1 MADNMHFASREK
13 LEVFIRQN
21 PKRFLEELER
31 SPDLRNNFQQLLQ
44 DWNNGDLI
52 QIAQLLQGMEVRNP
66 INNKLM
72 IVEEKAKSFYH
83 WSFNELREVQ
93 QNPYHKLTS
102 FQHYLQETMKKREEL
117 EEEEEK
123 ARLKKD
129 KEHKIQ
135 TKLDKEKLEQE
146 KRNMDIVMK
155 SIEAQ
160 FKQSLRSLFA
170 DIDKKAML
178 TFNKDIDDKTK
189 NLETDNPEADQQLK
203 KWQETTFQ
211 ILKNY
216 PEGNLLNGIMT
227 SISMKVIT
235 ASKNEEELEKL
246 SRLLES
252 LGLNDARERLER
264 VANGTETENDIK
276 LIQTTF
282 VNNKHDKK
290 VTKYLNYDIGKV
302 SSGNEHNIVVAKK
315 EVEASVNKLRE
326 LIKEREDYK
335 QEGNVNINQNAQD
348 VAIASLNNVR
358 GMTDKTNDFNIEAIY
373 NNVDNDVDKI
383 KIRNKL

>member
-146 KRNMDIVMK
+146 KRNMDMIMSTTK
-155 SIEAQ
+155 SQ
-160 FKQSLRSLFA
+160 FKQALQGLFKDMDKQAVEQFSEDVKHVLDDVRENPEHKQFMLNWEKSFANILKGYPDA
-170 DIDKKAML
+170 DKLSSVTASIGVQMKAATLNEESYEELIALYESFGMKKARDIFKRMRNG
-178 TFNKDIDDKTK
+178 TVTNEDIKEIQKTTVIHIDDPRLEPVLGNTK
-189 NLETDNPEADQQLK
+189 DLIKGNPVAIQN
-203 KWQETTFQ
+203 QENMLNKSFQ
-211 ILKNY
+211 IISEANRKGIALFNILNNTTSDVSQNDTDINENY
-216 PEGNLLNGIMT
+216 HIKG
-227 SISMKVIT
+227 
-235 ASKNEEELEKL
+235 EKL
-246 SRLLES
+246 R
-252 LGLNDARERLER
+252 
-264 VANGTETENDIK
+264 
-276 LIQTTF
+276 
-282 VNNKHDKK
+282 
-290 VTKYLNYDIGKV
+290 
-302 SSGNEHNIVVAKK
+302 
-315 EVEASVNKLRE
+315 
-326 LIKEREDYK
+326 
-335 QEGNVNINQNAQD
+335 
-348 VAIASLNNVR
+348 
-358 GMTDKTNDFNIEAIY
+358 
-373 NNVDNDVDKI
+373 
-383 KIRNKL
+383 

>member
-31 SPDLRNNFQQLLQ
+31 SSDLRNNFQQLLQ

-146 KRNMDIVMK
+146 KRNMDMIMSTTK
-155 SIEAQ
+155 AQ
-160 FKQSLRSLFA
+160 FKQVLRGWVEDMDVPALQQFR
-170 DIDKKAML
+170 
-178 TFNKDIDDKTK
+178 KDTQSVFDGL
-189 NLETDNPEADQQLK
+189 NENPEAKQIMLTWDRVTLK
-203 KWQETTFQ
+203 TLQGVKNADE
-211 ILKNY
+211 LKPVLKSFVAQVYAN
-216 PEGNLLNGIMT
+216 T
-227 SISMKVIT
+227 Q
-235 ASKNEEELEKL
+235 NEELHEEQIA
-246 SRLLES
+246 LLKS
-252 LGLNDARERLER
+252 LGLKNARDVFDRMR
-264 VANGTETENDIK
+264 NGTATDKDMEEVQKIMVAHSNDPHFIKMYGNMQAVIKGDSYAIQNQENMLNKSFQMISERHREKMGFDIINIIENQ
-276 LIQTTF
+276 LAGVSQ
-282 VNNKHDKK
+282 NNTDINE
-290 VTKYLNYDIGKV
+290 NYYVKG
-302 SSGNEHNIVVAKK
+302 E
-315 EVEASVNKLRE
+315 KLR
-326 LIKEREDYK
+326 
-335 QEGNVNINQNAQD
+335 
-348 VAIASLNNVR
+348 
-358 GMTDKTNDFNIEAIY
+358 
-373 NNVDNDVDKI
+373 
-383 KIRNKL
+383 

>member
-123 ARLKKD
+123 ALLKKD

-146 KRNMDIVMK
+146 KCNMDMIMSTTK
-155 SIEAQ
+155 SQ
-160 FKQSLRSLFA
+160 FKQILRDLVDNMDVPALQQLGKDMQSGFDSL
-170 DIDKKAML
+170 
-178 TFNKDIDDKTK
+178 NG
-189 NLETDNPEADQQLK
+189 NPEAKQFMPSWEKVSVNVLK
-203 KWQETTFQ
+203 GVKHADEFKPLLKSIGVQ
-211 ILKNY
+211 IIAANQ
-216 PEGNLLNGIMT
+216 
-227 SISMKVIT
+227 
-235 ASKNEEELEKL
+235 NEESRKEYISLLKSLGVSDAEDIFERMRNGTATTKDKEKL
-246 SRLLES
+246 QQTLVANM
-252 LGLNDARERLER
+252 NDGRVKKLIGNIPA
-264 VANGTETENDIK
+264 VANGDPDAIKYFQDKTYHAIESLSKENIPDI
-276 LIQTTF
+276 I
-282 VNNKHDKK
+282 NNI
-290 VTKYLNYDIGKV
+290 N
-302 SSGNEHNIVVAKK
+302 NIVMNVKYANIGTD
-315 EVEASVNKLRE
+315 VNENYHVKAEKMR
-326 LIKEREDYK
+326 
-335 QEGNVNINQNAQD
+335 
-348 VAIASLNNVR
+348 
-358 GMTDKTNDFNIEAIY
+358 
-373 NNVDNDVDKI
+373 
-383 KIRNKL
+383 

>member
-123 ARLKKD
+123 ARLKKN

-135 TKLDKEKLEQE
+135 TKLDKEKFEQE
-146 KRNMDIVMK
+146 KRNMDMIMSTTK
-155 SIEAQ
+155 SQ
-160 FKQSLRSLFA
+160 FKQALR
-170 DIDKKAML
+170 
-178 TFNKDIDDKTK
+178 
-189 NLETDNPEADQQLK
+189 
-203 KWQETTFQ
+203 
-211 ILKNY
+211 IL
-216 PEGNLLNGIMT
+216 
-227 SISMKVIT
+227 VD
-235 ASKNEEELEKL
+235 
-246 SRLLES
+246 
-252 LGLNDARERLER
+252 GLNVSALQHR
-264 VANGTETENDIK
+264 
-276 LIQTTF
+276 
-282 VNNKHDKK
+282 
-290 VTKYLNYDIGKV
+290 GKDMQA
-302 SSGNEHNIVVAKK
+302 GF
-315 EVEASVNKLRE
+315 
-326 LIKEREDYK
+326 D
-335 QEGNVNINQNAQD
+335 
-348 VAIASLNNVR
+348 SL
-358 GMTDKTNDFNIEAIY
+358 
-373 NNVDNDVDKI
+373 
-383 KIRNKL
+383 

>member
-123 ARLKKD
+123 ARLKKN

-135 TKLDKEKLEQE
+135 TKLDKEKFEQE
-146 KRNMDIVMK
+146 KRNMDMIMSTTK
-155 SIEAQ
+155 SQ
-160 FKQSLRSLFA
+160 FKQALRILVDGLNVSALQQLGKDMQSGFDSL
-170 DIDKKAML
+170 K
-178 TFNKDIDDKTK
+178 
-189 NLETDNPEADQQLK
+189 DNPEAKQFMLSWEKVSVNVLK
-203 KWQETTFQ
+203 GVKNADELKPVLKGIGLQ
-211 ILKNY
+211 IMAANQ
-216 PEGNLLNGIMT
+216 
-227 SISMKVIT
+227 
-235 ASKNEEELEKL
+235 NEESRKEYIALLKSLGVPDAEEISERMRNGTATTQDKEKL
-246 SRLLES
+246 QQTLVANM
-252 LGLNDARERLER
+252 NDERVKKLIGDIPA
-264 VANGTETENDIK
+264 VANGDP
-276 LIQTTF
+276 
-282 VNNKHDKK
+282 DA
-290 VTKYLNYDIGKV
+290 TKYFQDNTYHAIQSLLEKNLYVYDKNGRVDMI
-302 SSGNEHNIVVAKK
+302 NNINNIVM
-315 EVEASVNKLRE
+315 N
-326 LIKEREDYK
+326 IKD
-335 QEGNVNINQNAQD
+335 
-348 VAIASLNNVR
+348 NN
-358 GMTDKTNDFNIEAIY
+358 NIET
-373 NNVDNDVDKI
+373 DVNENYHVKNE
-383 KIRNKL
+383 KMR